1 MDEKDGRAGGERTAE
16 RGREDGRAV
25 SKFNLDAINKE
36 KFARIK
42 KKQYFC
48 SMKRK
53 FIQILTWL
61 GVMSALTLVA
71 LGVWMTGWAG
81 NQNTTSLKW
90 LQMLQTCATFL
101 LPPVICAWMWD
112 EEHKP
117 FRWLQMDRGASWQVF
132 ALAIAAMVCAIPA
145 INLLADLNSR
155 FLDRLPVSADWSKG
169 VIGWMK
175 AREEEATAL
184 TERFLAA
191 DSIGGLMVNIGLMAV
206 LPAVAEEMSFRGVLQ
221 GVINSPTPTLP
232 RREGESNPTP
242 TLPPREG
249 ERRKTHIAIWVTAFV
264 FSAIH
269 VQFYGFIPRMLMGA
283 MFGYVLVWTG
293 SLWVPVVMH
302 LTNNAVAV
310 VSYQLSDVSRQPSE
324 TSIADT
330 IGAGDTWWVGLISLI
345 AVCWLLWLITSQG
358 PRGYGRRTRRE

>member
-1 MDEKDGRAGGERTAE
+1 M
-16 RGREDGRAV
+16 
-25 SKFNLDAINKE
+25 SKFDLDAINKE

-71 LGVWMTGWAG
+71 IVVWMTGWHG
-81 NQNTTSLKW
+81 SQNTTSLKW

-101 LPPVICAWMWD
+101 LPPVICAWMW
-112 EEHKP
+112 EEGHRP

-175 AREEEATAL
+175 AREAEATAL

-191 DSIGGLMVNIGLMAV
+191 DSIGGLLVNIGLMAV

-221 GVINSPTPTLP
+221 GVIGSPTPTLP
-232 RREGESNPTP
+232 RREGENK
-242 TLPPREG
+242 RQM
-249 ERRKTHIAIWVTAFV
+249 HIAIWVTAFV

-283 MFGYVLVWTG
+283 MFGYVLAWTG

-302 LTNNAVAV
+302 FVNNGIAV
-310 VSYQLSDVSRQPSE
+310 VSYQMSAVRSQLSAVRSQLSDVSSQPSE

-345 AVCWLLWLITSQG
+345 AVCGLLWLIEKISLRDGKFQK
-358 PRGYGRRTRRE
+358 

>member
-1 MDEKDGRAGGERTAE
+1 
-16 RGREDGRAV
+16 
-25 SKFNLDAINKE
+25 
-36 KFARIK
+36 
-42 KKQYFC
+42 
-48 SMKRK
+48 
-53 FIQILTWL
+53 
-61 GVMSALTLVA
+61 
-71 LGVWMTGWAG
+71 MTGWHE

-101 LPPVICAWMWD
+101 LPPVICAWIWD

-169 VIGWMK
+169 VIEWMK

-191 DSIGGLMVNIGLMAV
+191 DSIGGLLVNIGLMAV

-221 GVINSPTPTLP
+221 GVIGSPTPTLP
-232 RREGESNPTP
+232 RREGGNK
-242 TLPPREG
+242 RQM
-249 ERRKTHIAIWVTAFV
+249 HIAIWVTAFV

-330 IGAGDTWWVGLISLI
+330 IGAGDTWWVGLISLV
-345 AVCWLLWLITSQG
+345 AVCGLLWLITSQG
-358 PRGYGRRTRRE
+358 RRGYGRRTRKE